1 MTSMTRALHSL
12 VFTSLAL
19 AGVAAQAADYPL
31 PKAGDTVIGEL
42 RQVQARYE
50 DTLYE
55 VAQQNNLGYEELR
68 DANPKADRWIPSKS
82 GGITLPTQYVLPE
95 GPRQGIV
102 INLAEYRMY
111 YFPGGERIETFPV
124 GIGKEGWLPG
134 RLDTRVIGKKEN
146 PDWIPPES
154 IRREQAALGV
164 ILPPVVPAG
173 PENPLGDYMMKL
185 AHDSYGIHGTREPQG
200 VGMRVSH
207 GCIRMFPEDIQYLFP
222 KIPVGTPV
230 HIVNEPYKLGWKDGV
245 LYLEAHRPLLEQT
258 GHYRPDL
265 NTQFNELM
273 ARTEKY
279 PVQVHWSKVRQML
292 ENPDGVPR
300 AISEPSTGATE
311 HQAAR

>member
-1 MTSMTRALHSL
+1 
-12 VFTSLAL
+12 
-19 AGVAAQAADYPL
+19 
-31 PKAGDTVIGEL
+31 VI
-42 RQVQARYE
+42 
-50 DTLYE
+50 
-55 VAQQNNLGYEELR
+55 
-68 DANPKADRWIPSKS
+68 S
-82 GGITLPTQYVLPE
+82 
-95 GPRQGIV
+95 
-102 INLAEYRMY
+102 
-111 YFPGGERIETFPV
+111 
-124 GIGKEGWLPG
+124 
-134 RLDTRVIGKKEN
+134 KKEN

-173 PENPLGDYMMKL
+173 PDNPLGDFMMKL

-230 HIVNEPYKLGWKDGV
+230 NIINEPYKLGWKDGA
-245 LYLEAHRPLLEQT
+245 LYLEAHKPLLEQT

-273 ARTEKY
+273 ARTEKFG
-279 PVQVHWSKVRQML
+279 VQVQWSKVRQML
-292 ENPDGVPR
+292 ESPDGVPR
-300 AISEPSTGATE
+300 AISEPSAGATE